1 MKKPDML
8 ILIAMWEFITALLS
22 FIGIS
27 AIFLFAWSEVNNLY
41 GIAHVGA
48 IFGLIVAILML
59 FLSAFIALIGGIGL
73 LGGKKW
79 GRVLSIAYAAISLIR
94 IPFGTVIGILVI
106 IYLTKPD
113 VRDYF
118 ETAKE

>member
-27 AIFLFAWSEVNNLY
+27 AIFLFAWGEVNNLY

-48 IFGLIVAILML
+48 IFGLIVAVMIL

-73 LGGKKW
+73 LSGKKW

-118 ETAKE
+118 ESAKE

>member
-27 AIFLFAWSEVNNLY
+27 AVFLFAFPEVNNLY
-41 GIAHVGA
+41 GIAHVGG
-48 IFGLIVAILML
+48 IFGLIVAVLIL

-73 LGGKKW
+73 LSGKNW

-118 ETAKE
+118 ESAKE